1 MSTIRVLSAGAPK
14 GGVGGTAE
22 AFQGKTGHE
31 FEITFA
37 TAPRIKE
44 AVEGGTAEADVVV
57 ATAPAVEGFDA
68 AGFLK
73 PGARTVIG
81 SIKAGVVVRAGAEMP
96 DISTAAALKEALLEA
111 DAIVRNEASSG
122 LYIARMIEGLGIA
135 PKVADKTI
143 TLPTGGDVLE
153 YLAQSKGA
161 REIGFGQIT
170 EIRRI
175 EAEGRIRLVGPLPKE
190 VENITT
196 YAAAALNSAEDPEAA
211 LAYVAF
217 LDTPEARDILLAS
230 GVE

>member
-1 MSTIRVLSAGAPK
+1 VATIHVLSAGAPK

-22 AFQGKTGHE
+22 AFERKSGHG
-31 FEITFA
+31 FAITFA
-37 TAPRIKE
+37 TAPKIKE
-44 AVEGGTAEADVVV
+44 TVEGGAAEADVVV
-57 ATAPAVEGFDA
+57 ATEPAVDGFDA
-68 AGFLK
+68 AGLIQ

-81 SIKAGVVVRAGAEMP
+81 SVKAGVVVREGAEVP
-96 DISTAAALKEALLEA
+96 DISSAAALKEALLAA

-135 PKVADKTI
+135 PKVAEKTVC
-143 TLPTGGDVLE
+143 LPTGGDVLA
-153 YLAQSKGA
+153 YLAESDSPRA
-161 REIGFGQIT
+161 IGFGQIT
-170 EIRRI
+170 EIRRV

-211 LAYVAF
+211 AAYVAF
-217 LDTPEARDILLAS
+217 LDTAEARHILVAS